1 VTCSHSSLNHHFPAI
16 AEGAVLPMHKRC
28 IFLFISFLSLLG
40 ILVLGFESVVFVSFI
55 RILEIAALHG
65 V

>member
-1 VTCSHSSLNHHFPAI
+1 
-16 AEGAVLPMHKRC
+16 MHKRC